1 MSKKIVYRVSYF
13 EKEMR
18 LVAFIK
24 DKTRSKLSNREIKR
38 AIEEGVCKVNNRVE
52 NFASRKLKENETVEL
67 EENWQ
72 GSIVKK
78 KIFSPKILFE
88 DEYFVIID
96 KEEGFIC
103 SDEELHQFFPSNYLL
118 VHRLDKDTSGV
129 LIVAKSLS
137 IKKKMVELFTQKLVK
152 KTYVA
157 VVDGEVKEKKGKISS
172 YLVKKNSHGKI
183 LYMATKNQGQF
194 ALTLYETIK
203 KAKNYSVLKCFPVT
217 GRTHQIRVHMLQINH
232 PILGDYQY
240 FQNYKYP
247 FFVKRVMLHSLLVEF
262 DHPITKNKVVV
273 RADLPS
279 EFEKF

>member
-1 MSKKIVYRVSYF
+1 MSRKIVFRVSHF
-13 EKEMR
+13 EKETR
-18 LVAFIK
+18 LVSFIK
-24 DKTRSKLSNREIKR
+24 EKTKSKLSNRDIKR
-38 AIEEGVCKVNNRVE
+38 AIEEGICKVNHRVE

-72 GSIVKK
+72 SVILKK
-78 KIFSPKILFE
+78 KIFSPRVLFE
-88 DEYFVIID
+88 DDYLVIID
-96 KEEGFIC
+96 KEEGFVC

-118 VHRLDKDTSGV
+118 VHRLDRDTSGV
-129 LIVAKSLS
+129 LIIAKSLS

-157 VVDGEVKEKKGKISS
+157 VVDGAVSEKKGKISS
-172 YLVKKNSHGKI
+172 CLAKKNSHGKI
-183 LYMATKNQGQF
+183 LYEATKNKGQF

-203 KAKNYSVLKCFPVT
+203 KGKNYSVLKCFPVT

-240 FQNYKYP
+240 SQNFKYP

-262 DHPITKNKVVV
+262 DHPVTKNKVIVQ
-273 RADLPS
+273 ADLPS
-279 EFEKF
+279 EFEQF